1 MDYILKMENI
11 TKTFPGV
18 KALDAVSINV
28 RSGRVHAVIGENGAG
43 KSTLMKV
50 LTGINKPDS
59 GVITFKGE
67 IVKPQNPKE
76 MSERGI
82 SIIHQEF
89 NLLPDLTVAENIYVT
104 REPRKLGNLIIDD
117 KKMVKD
123 ARLLLDSL
131 GLTID
136 AGAIVENLSVAEKQ
150 MVEIAKAL
158 VVDSDILVL
167 DEPTSAL
174 AESEVQKLFEII
186 RDLRSKGV
194 AIVYISHRLE
204 EFDHIV
210 DEVTVLRDGVH
221 VSTREWSETTIENMI
236 CEMVGRNLDEQ
247 YPKRNHDIGDVILSA
262 ENINRGRKVRDISMD
277 VRSGEIVGIAGLMG
291 AGRSEF
297 ARAIFGADKISSGT
311 IKINGKTI
319 SSKSPNAAIKNG
331 IAYLTEDRKSDG
343 LFLDLEVDTNI
354 LAGNLHQ
361 DTLLGVI
368 NDGKLTDKV
377 SDIIRQLNIKTPS
390 SKQICNNLSG
400 GNQQK
405 VLIGRWL
412 MKDAH
417 VYIFDEPTRG
427 IDVGAKFEVY
437 TLMNALA
444 EAGAAIIMIS
454 SELSEVLGMSDRIY
468 VLCEGELMGEMNQ
481 IEATQENIMH
491 LASGLKEKEVL
502 SHG

>member
-18 KALDAVSINV
+18 KALDSVSINV
-28 RSGRVHAVIGENGAG
+28 SSGRVHAVIGENGAG

-67 IVKPQNPKE
+67 VISPQNPKE
-76 MSERGI
+76 MSDRGI

-104 REPRKLGNLIIDD
+104 REPKKLGNLIIDD
-117 KKMVKD
+117 KKMVQD
-123 ARLLLDSL
+123 ARMLLDSL

-221 VSTREWSETTIENMI
+221 VSTREWSETTIDNMI

-247 YPKRNHDIGDVILSA
+247 YPKREHDIGEVIFSA
-262 ENINRGRKVRDISMD
+262 ENINRGHKVRDISIN
-277 VRSGEIVGIAGLMG
+277 VRKGEVVGIAGLMG

-297 ARAIFGADKISSGT
+297 ARAIFGADKLTSGV

-319 SSKSPNAAIKNG
+319 TSKSPNAAIKNG

-368 NDGKLTDKV
+368 NDVKLSDKV
-377 SDIIRQLNIKTPS
+377 SDIIKQLNIKTPS

-444 EAGAAIIMIS
+444 DAGAAIIMIS

-468 VLCEGELMGEMNQ
+468 VLSEGELMGEMIQN
-481 IEATQENIMH
+481 EATQENIMH